1 MNRGAQMY
9 SDSPL
14 EQEERNRFEQVR
26 NSIAKRLTKACA
38 HLPAKEFDALV
49 EKMAR
54 VQIGKR
60 YSP

>member
-1 MNRGAQMY
+1 MINGAQMY

-26 NSIAKRLTKACA
+26 NSIAKRLKKACA
-38 HLPAKEFDALV
+38 HLPSDEFEALV
-49 EKMAR
+49 EKIAR

>member
-1 MNRGAQMY
+1 MSRGVWMA
-9 SDSPL
+9 SESPL
-14 EQEERNRFEQVR
+14 EQEERARFEQVR

-38 HLPAKEFDALV
+38 HLPAEEFDALV